1 MFFTLR
7 LRRFVHYIQVFP
19 FPPWILRWFLLV
31 SLCSGKLWFT
41 AFAACCS
48 NLGGRG
54 LPYALLSLTNPKKI
68 IDLKF
73 SFLLLNYAVL
83 CLVAS
88 DSLWPMD
95 CNPPDS
101 SVHGDSPDK
110 NTGVGCHGLLQGI
123 FPTQGWNPGIS
134 HCRWILYCLNHQGS
148 PWILEWV
155 TYPFSRWSSWPR
167 NWTGVSC
174 IAGGFFTSWAT
185 REALIEV

>member
-7 LRRFVHYIQVFP
+7 LRRFVHYIQVFL

-41 AFAACCS
+41 AFAAWCS

-123 FPTQGWNPGIS
+123 FPTQGSNPGLL
-134 HCRWILYCLNHQGS
+134 HCRWILYWLSHPGI
-148 PWILEWV
+148 PRILEWV
-155 TYPFSRWSSWPR
+155 AMPSSRGSSQPR
-167 NWTGVSC
+167 DQIQVFC
-174 IAGGFFTSWAT
+174 FAGRFFTIRDILSYMS
-185 REALIEV
+185 